1 MKVTRPIFLSVMV
14 ALVFVVLSFLP
25 RLENTEKESI
35 LLKTIVD
42 VVEAYHFDPLNINDE
57 FSEKVFNL
65 YIDRIDRGRR
75 WLTQEDMKTLSAYK
89 LTLDDEIRQGK
100 FDFLDI
106 SVAHLE
112 KGVNKTETFYKEIL
126 GQPFDF
132 TASEIVITEGSQKG
146 FAADDKELRE
156 FWRKNLKYE
165 VMTRLVNLI
174 EEQEKLPEEKR
185 ETEAQL
191 EEKARKKVLDLY
203 DGWYKRM
210 AKLERH
216 DRTTAYLN
224 AITNVFDPHTSYY
237 EPVQK
242 QSFDIE
248 FGGKLEGIGA
258 RLQEDDIYTKIVGIV
273 VGGPAWKTKQLEEG
287 DMIMKVTQADN
298 TEGVDIKGMRVDD
311 VVQLIRG
318 KKGTKVRL
326 TVKKADGSILEVPIL
341 RDIIVLEE
349 KFAKSLI
356 VEGEEQAEIGYIYL
370 PGFYAD
376 FEDKS
381 GRFCADDVTIELE
394 KLKKEGVKGIIL
406 DLRDNGGGSLD
417 EVRKMS
423 GLFIEQGP
431 VVQVKSRDR
440 RPEVLSDTDNRVQY
454 SGPLI
459 VMVNNFSASASEI
472 LAAAL
477 QDYDRA
483 LIVGSTKTHGKG
495 TVQRFIDLD
504 RTVRG
509 STELKPL
516 GHIKL
521 TMQKYY
527 GVAGKSVQLTG
538 VIPDIV
544 LPDYLHYVTT
554 GERDYEYA
562 MDWSKIDAVPFNQ
575 EVYKIKNKP
584 ELKKRSESRVAND
597 STFQAILEY
606 ANWIKEQQDKSEVS
620 LNLKEYQSQET
631 KRNAEV
637 ANYRELMKK
646 EYLTKVRNLTIE
658 LADLV
663 AADESKK
670 ARNEDFINTT
680 KKDIHLREAIAIM
693 QDMIATHSLV
703 KR

>member
-14 ALVFVVLSFLP
+14 ALVFAVLSFLP
-25 RLENTEKESI
+25 RLENTEKESV

-65 YIDRIDRGRR
+65 YLERIDRGRR
-75 WLTQEDMKTLSAYK
+75 WLTQEDMAVLSAYK
-89 LTLDDEIRQGK
+89 LTLDDEIKQGK

-112 KGVNKTETFYKEIL
+112 KGVKKTQAFYKEIL
-126 GQPFDF
+126 QQPFDF
-132 TASEIVITEGSQKG
+132 TISEVVITEGSQKG
-146 FAADDKELRE
+146 FAANDQELKE

-165 VMTRLVNLI
+165 VMTRLSNLI
-174 EEQEKLPEEKR
+174 EEQKKLPEEQHK
-185 ETEAQL
+185 TEAQL
-191 EEKARKKVLDLY
+191 EEKARNKVLELY

-216 DRTTAYLN
+216 DRTTTYLN
-224 AITNVFDPHTSYY
+224 AVTNVFDPHTSYY

-258 RLQEDDIYTKIVGIV
+258 RLQEDDVYTKIVSIV

-298 TEGVDIKGMRVDD
+298 DEGVDIKGMRVDD

-356 VEGEEQAEIGYIYL
+356 VEGEEQTEIGYIYL

-376 FEDKS
+376 FEDKG
-381 GRFCADDVTIELE
+381 GRFCADDVAIELE
-394 KLKKEGVKGIIL
+394 KLKKEEVKGIIL

-423 GLFIEQGP
+423 GLFIENGP

-440 RPEVLSDTDNRVQY
+440 RPEVLSDTDGRVQY

-459 VMVNNFSASASEI
+459 IMVNNFSASASEI

-509 STELKPL
+509 GTELKPL

-527 GVAGKSVQLTG
+527 GVAGKSVQLKG

-562 MDWSKIDAVPFNQ
+562 MDWSEIDAVSFNQ

-606 ANWIKEQQDKSEVS
+606 ATWIKQQQDQTEVS
-620 LNLKEYQSQET
+620 LNLEEYQSQEI

-646 EYLTKVRNLTIE
+646 EYLTKVRNLTVE
-658 LADLV
+658 VDDFAT
-663 AADESKK
+663 ADESKK
-670 ARNEDFINTT
+670 ARNEEFINTT
-680 KKDIHLREAIAIM
+680 KKDVHLREAIAIM
-693 QDMIATHSLV
+693 QDMIATHALV

>member
-1 MKVTRPIFLSVMV
+1 MKVTRPIFLSIMV
-14 ALVFVVLSFLP
+14 ALVFVVFAFLP
-25 RLENTEKESI
+25 KLENAEKESI

-42 VVEAYHFDPLNINDE
+42 VVETYHFAPLNIDDQ

-65 YIDRIDRGRR
+65 YINRIDRGRR
-75 WLTQEDMKTLSAYK
+75 WLTEEDMKILSGYK
-89 LTLDDEIRQGK
+89 LKLDDEIRQGK

-112 KGVNKTETFYKEIL
+112 KGVSKTETFYKDIL
-126 GQPFDF
+126 AQPFDF
-132 TASEIVITEGSQKG
+132 STSETVVTEGNEKG
-146 FAADDKELRE
+146 FAANDKELKE

-165 VMTRLVNLI
+165 VMTRLANMI
-174 EEQEKLPEEKR
+174 EEQGKLPEEQR
-185 ETEAQL
+185 ESEAQL

-258 RLQEDDIYTKIVGIV
+258 RLQEDDVYTKIVGIV

-287 DMIMKVTQADN
+287 DLIMKVTQADN
-298 TEGVDIKGMRVDD
+298 NEGVDIKGMRVDD

-341 RDIIVLEE
+341 RDVIVLEE

-356 VEGEEQAEIGYIYL
+356 VEGEEQTEIGYIYL

-459 VMVNNFSASASEI
+459 IMVNNFSASASEI

-509 STELKPL
+509 STE
-516 GHIKL
+516 
-521 TMQKYY
+521 
-527 GVAGKSVQLTG
+527 
-538 VIPDIV
+538 
-544 LPDYLHYVTT
+544 
-554 GERDYEYA
+554 
-562 MDWSKIDAVPFNQ
+562 
-575 EVYKIKNKP
+575 
-584 ELKKRSESRVAND
+584 
-597 STFQAILEY
+597 
-606 ANWIKEQQDKSEVS
+606 
-620 LNLKEYQSQET
+620 
-631 KRNAEV
+631 
-637 ANYRELMKK
+637 
-646 EYLTKVRNLTIE
+646 
-658 LADLV
+658 
-663 AADESKK
+663 
-670 ARNEDFINTT
+670 
-680 KKDIHLREAIAIM
+680 
-693 QDMIATHSLV
+693 
-703 KR
+703 